1 MFVRAT
7 GILLPMLARN
17 TGIRGFSLRLL
28 VEDVW
33 ASPSV
38 NFVGDCSYAIA
49 LRFWGRKRA
58 WGVSNGRHGELSPNK
73 LCALSA
79 KQVAEGVN
87 LRPLRCNFLFCVRP
101 HHRCGERRSPR
112 ERERTYASLKSMN
125 TQSEQGRF

>member
-1 MFVRAT
+1 VFVRAT

-79 KQVAEGVN
+79 KQVAEGAD
-87 LRPLRCNFLFCVRP
+87 LRSLRCNFLFCVRP

-112 ERERTYASLKSMN
+112 EREDLPVSAAEQYA
-125 TQSEQGRF
+125 E

>member
-1 MFVRAT
+1 VIVRAM
-7 GILLPMLARN
+7 GILLPMVAKS

-33 ASPSV
+33 ESPSV
-38 NFVGDCSYAIA
+38 TFVGDCSYAIA

-79 KQVAEGVN
+79 KQVAEGAD
-87 LRPLRCNFLFCVRP
+87 LRPYGATSFSVCVLTTGVVRDAL
-101 HHRCGERRSPR
+101 R
-112 ERERTYASLKSMN
+112 ERERTCLSRV
-125 TQSEQGRF
+125 TEQNA